1 MKKVFLVLAVATALY
16 ACGGGSSESSTPV
29 SNNEANSNSQIGG
42 DTSSATT
49 APATADTAAAAQAPA
64 ADAPAT
70 AATSGKDGKALIE
83 ASDCRTCHQ
92 DAAKVIGP
100 AYVDVAKKY
109 PNTPAN
115 VKLLAGK
122 IIAGGKGV
130 WGEIPMTPH
139 PNVSQEDA
147 EAMVTYILSMKK

>member
-1 MKKVFLVLAVATALY
+1 MKKVLLVFAVSAALY

-29 SNNEANSNSQIGG
+29 SNNEANTNSQIGG
-42 DTSSATT
+42 EAATT
-49 APATADTAAAAQAPA
+49 TPAPATADTAAAAPAPA
-64 ADAPAT
+64 AEATAT
-70 AATSGKDGKALIE
+70 AAASGKDGKALIE

-100 AYVDVAKKY
+100 AYMDVAKKY

-115 VKLLAGK
+115 VKMLAGK

-139 PNVSQEDA
+139 PNVTQEDA